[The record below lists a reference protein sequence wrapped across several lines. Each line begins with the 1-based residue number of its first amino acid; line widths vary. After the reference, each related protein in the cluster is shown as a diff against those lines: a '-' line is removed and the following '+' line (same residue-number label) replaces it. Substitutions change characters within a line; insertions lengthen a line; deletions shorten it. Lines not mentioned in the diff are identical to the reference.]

1 MRSKLIGIAG
11 LPWILT
17 VIAFWLS
24 ASLVLDLLVM
34 PVMYTSG
41 MMAEPSFATAG
52 YSLFEA
58 FNHVELVCAALILT
72 GLLTLRMPVSAFKA
86 VVSGSRC
93 RWALGTGAALLC
105 LALVYTYGLTPWDG
119 SLGHFPRCFCHPA
132 RSPDRHDL
140 DAWGLLGA
148 GNAET
153 GGFGGCWLGCAT
165 KTSGHRLRGSA
176 DGFPSADCF
185 PPLANSPCAVAV
197 QGNRVF
203 GGILIPDAADPPR
216 LGS

>member
-1 MRSKLIGIAG
+1 MTARTWKANAIQVDRDRW

-105 LALVYTYGLTPWDG
+105 LALVYTYGLTPG
-119 SLGHFPRCFCHPA
+119 MGALGI
-132 RSPDRHDL
+132 SL
-140 DAWGLLGA
+140 DAFATRPEAPTAMTWMHGAYWGLEMLKLAGLGLLA
-148 GNAET
+148 
-153 GGFGGCWLGCAT
+153 
-165 KTSGHRLRGSA
+165 RLCYQDIR
-176 DGFPSADCF
+176 PST
-185 PPLANSPCAVAV
+185 
-197 QGNRVF
+197 QG
-203 GGILIPDAADPPR
+203 
-216 LGS
+216 